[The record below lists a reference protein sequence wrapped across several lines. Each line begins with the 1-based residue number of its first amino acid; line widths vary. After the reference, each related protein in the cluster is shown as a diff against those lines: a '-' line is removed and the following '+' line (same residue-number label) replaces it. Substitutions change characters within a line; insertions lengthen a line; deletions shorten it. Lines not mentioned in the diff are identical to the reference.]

1 VSSFFTKWLAT
12 LNDSQKPDGEY
23 PVVSPHVV
31 ASGAPCTACWAD
43 AGIICPWTINLVY
56 DDTRIIERHW
66 DNMERYMEALRKNAG
81 DDLLRP
87 AEGFG
92 DWLSIEADTPKD
104 VLATAYYANNARKMA
119 QMAKAIGRTA
129 DDAKYLDLFKAIK
142 AAFIKAYV
150 AEDGR
155 IKGNTQTCYVIALQ
169 FDLLPRNLRA
179 KAEQYLVED
188 IKNRGWRL
196 STGFIG
202 TKDLMQ
208 VLTNTGNAD
217 VAYRLFH
224 QQAFPGWGF
233 SIQQGATS
241 IWERWDGWTPENG
254 FQDPGMNSFAHYS
267 FGAVY
272 QWMVENLGGIH
283 AAGPAYKAVRIAPV
297 FDPKLTRCSVVYGS
311 IRGTIASD
319 WTRTPTGVKLTV
331 TIPANTRAEVVLDLA
346 ANSRLT
352 ESGRPI
358 EGEAGARAD
367 GRRVI
372 AVGSG
377 TYHFLFTPR

>member
-1 VSSFFTKWLAT
+1 
-12 LNDSQKPDGEY
+12 
-23 PVVSPHVV
+23 
-31 ASGAPCTACWAD
+31 
-43 AGIICPWTINLVY
+43 
-56 DDTRIIERHW
+56 
-66 DNMERYMEALRKNAG
+66 MEALRKNAG

-129 DDAKYLDLFKAIK
+129 DDAKYLDLFKEIK

-241 IWERWDGWTPENG
+241 IWERWDGWTPEKG
-254 FQDPGMNSFAHYS
+254 FQTPHMNSFAHYS
-267 FGAVY
+267 FGAVAE
-272 QWMVENLGGIH
+272 WMFKTIGGIDTV
-283 AAGPAYKAVRIAPV
+283 GTAYKKQVIKPQPGGKIRRV
-297 FDPKLTRCSVVYGS
+297 EVGYTS
-311 IRGTIASD
+311 IHGHIQSD
-319 WTRTPTGVKLTV
+319 WRLEGDRFLLRVSV
-331 TIPANTRAEVVLDLA
+331 PANTTATVHVPTSDPKA
-346 ANSRLT
+346 VT
-352 ESGRPI
+352 ESGKPAAQA
-358 EGEAGARAD
+358 EGIVSASAND
-367 GRRVI
+367 GFAVYE
-372 AVGSG
+372 VGSG
-377 TYHFLFTPR
+377 DYQFEAPAAEPLAADLAQ